1 MMAYQKCLF
10 VKLFENQKAKF
21 VLTVV
26 LMIIFYV
33 KFQVQTNG

>member
-21 VLTVV
+21 VFTVV
-26 LMIIFYV
+26 PVIVFYV
-33 KFQVQTNG
+33 KIQIF